1 MFSSSKDKNQS
12 IPKMKKAKAAP
23 KRKLSRH
30 RARNRRFR
38 QAVDTNI
45 VSIGFDVLEQDA
57 QLAAGDAT
65 F

>member
-1 MFSSSKDKNQS
+1 LFSSSKAKDS
-12 IPKMKKAKAAP
+12 APKMKKCKAAP
-23 KRKLSRH
+23 KKRFDRH
-30 RARNRRFR
+30 RARNRKFR